1 MCLDAASYLVEI
13 GSGHVIRQGTIG
25 ELRLQG
31 QLSAIISQD
40 DTLDSA
46 PEETP
51 ASCEKF
57 PDVANEADMD
67 TSNEGSS
74 NGDENTPLHN
84 GNIGKLV
91 DEEARAEG
99 RVSLW
104 TYWTYI
110 RCVMHGVPRHVR
122 LLTRL
127 T

>member
-13 GSGHVIRQGTIG
+13 RNGHVIRQGTIG
-25 ELRLQG
+25 DLRRQG

-40 DTLDSA
+40 DTLDNEHGDTQA
-46 PEETP
+46 PGK
-51 ASCEKF
+51 AF
-57 PDVANEADMD
+57 PDDVNEADMD
-67 TSNEGSS
+67 TLNEGSS
-74 NGDENTPLHN
+74 NENENTPVHN

-110 RCVMHGVPRHVR
+110 QCVMIGVHRSIC
-122 LLTRL
+122 LLT
-127 T
+127 